1 MCGMNVSTYILSVP
15 YGLYLFGVY
24 MQRKKKYMC
33 CISYNKTGGVAFC
46 KTLFV
51 LLMLFCEGR
60 KSKQEKNV
68 KNFNNKRCY
77 KNAIEHKVVQK
88 YFFKLL
94 YTKVL
99 V

>member
-1 MCGMNVSTYILSVP
+1 MCGMNVSTYILRVP

-24 MQRKKKYMC
+24 MQMSKKYMC
-33 CISYNKTGGVAFC
+33 YISYNKTGGVAFC

-51 LLMLFCEGR
+51 LLMLFLKGR

-77 KNAIEHKVVQK
+77 KNTIDHKVVK
-88 YFFKLL
+88 KAVI
-94 YTKVL
+94 VL
-99 V
+99 H

>member
-1 MCGMNVSTYILSVP
+1 MCGINVSTYILRVP
-15 YGLYLFGVY
+15 YGLYLFVY
-24 MQRKKKYMC
+24 ICRGKKYMC
-33 CISYNKTGGVAFC
+33 YISYNKTGGVAFC

-77 KNAIEHKVVQK
+77 KNAIDHKVVK
-88 YFFKLL
+88 KIILH
-94 YTKVL
+94 
-99 V
+99 